1 MPDLP
6 RVSVAGGSVAPG
18 QLGRT
23 LLHEH
28 LVVTS
33 PEVWASWT
41 ALLGSRAALVDRAA
55 AELAEIKA
63 EHGIDTIV
71 DVSTPDMGRDSD
83 FIEEVSAR
91 SGVAVVVA
99 SRIMAAAPSVLP
111 GARRRAAGPLF
122 RRRNRGRD
130 RGRLHPRAG
139 VIKVASGRHLDDSAT
154 KIFRAAALAHQATG
168 MPHHRARQGGPRQ
181 HPLLADLL
189 ESLGVSPGSVCLAH
203 VHDTNDYGYLANLA
217 ERGYWLGLDRFPG
230 AFRGGASPAEQIG
243 QVERLA
249 ADGYAAQLC
258 VSHDWCTRTTLMT
271 DADERRYR
279 DAYNPD
285 GFSYCHR
292 RLVPELARRGLA
304 GLEERLFVDNPRR
317 YLAPRTPG
325 RLELLLK
332 HRLQLGEG
340 LQAPRPV
347 LHADAAPLPAAE
359 RLGRPDGDAVR
370 VDPHRARLETL
381 GRIVGRLRVRGPHG
395 GAEGVLGRVGAPD
408 RIVQVRALDHR
419 QDRPELLLVD
429 QCMPSA
435 ASATIVGWKK

>member
-6 RVSVAGGSVAPG
+6 RVSVAGGSVASE

-55 AELAEIKA
+55 AELAAIKS

-71 DVSTPDMGRDSD
+71 DVSTPDMGRNIE

-99 SRIMAAAPSVLP
+99 TGSWLRPPRSYLERDDEQLARYFVAEIEDGIEGGPS
-111 GARRRAAGPLF
+111 
-122 RRRNRGRD
+122 
-130 RGRLHPRAG
+130 RAG
-139 VIKVASGRHLDDSAT
+139 VIKVASGRHLDDGAT

-168 MPHHRARQGGPRQ
+168 VPIIAHGEVGPRQ

-203 VHDTNDYGYLANLA
+203 VHDTNDYGYLADLA

-230 AFRGGASPAEQIG
+230 GFRGGASPAERIV

-292 RLVPELARRGLA
+292 RLVPELACRGLA

-317 YLAPRTPG
+317 FLAPRTSRPA
-325 RLELLLK
+325 RASA
-332 HRLQLGEG
+332 
-340 LQAPRPV
+340 QAP
-347 LHADAAPLPAAE
+347 PAA
-359 RLGRPDGDAVR
+359 G
-370 VDPHRARLETL
+370 
-381 GRIVGRLRVRGPHG
+381 
-395 GAEGVLGRVGAPD
+395 
-408 RIVQVRALDHR
+408 
-419 QDRPELLLVD
+419 
-429 QCMPSA
+429 
-435 ASATIVGWKK
+435 

>member
-6 RVSVAGGSVAPG
+6 RVSVAGGSVASS

-41 ALLGSRAALVDRAA
+41 ALLGSRAALVERAA
-55 AELAEIKA
+55 AELAAIKA
-63 EHGIDTIV
+63 EHGIDAIV
-71 DVSTPDMGRDSD
+71 DVSTPDMGRNVE

-99 SRIMAAAPSVLP
+99 TGSWLRPPRSYLARDDEQLARYFITEIEDGIQGGPS
-111 GARRRAAGPLF
+111 
-122 RRRNRGRD
+122 
-130 RGRLHPRAG
+130 RAG
-139 VIKVASGRHLDDSAT
+139 VIKVASGERLDDGAT
-154 KIFRAAALAHQATG
+154 TIIRAAALAHQATG
-168 MPHHRARQGGPRQ
+168 VPIIAHGEAGTRQ

-203 VHDTNDYGYLANLA
+203 VHDTADYGYLADLA
-217 ERGYWLGLDRFPG
+217 ARGYWLGLDRFPG
-230 AFRGGASPAEQIG
+230 AFRGGASPAERIA

-249 ADGYAAQLC
+249 GDGYAAQLC

-292 RLVPELARRGLA
+292 RLVPELTRRGLA

-317 YLAPRTPG
+317 FLAPRPSWPA
-325 RLELLLK
+325 RAAA
-332 HRLQLGEG
+332 
-340 LQAPRPV
+340 QAP
-347 LHADAAPLPAAE
+347 PAA
-359 RLGRPDGDAVR
+359 G
-370 VDPHRARLETL
+370 
-381 GRIVGRLRVRGPHG
+381 
-395 GAEGVLGRVGAPD
+395 
-408 RIVQVRALDHR
+408 
-419 QDRPELLLVD
+419 
-429 QCMPSA
+429 
-435 ASATIVGWKK
+435 